1 MALETIKLR
10 VSAKVKLT
18 PLMAS
23 NFSAVV
29 DKYLPQMITFN
40 VPINH
45 LAFAATMLLVVDEN
59 KIAELP
65 KGGLLRSDNYN
76 IVDCMITTI
85 YMAKLGE
92 LEIFSPLSFGVPVMS
107 GIDTFSPELSKAG
120 KSLVNILT
128 SSEITL
134 SPPIVRMLEV
144 TLTKSI
150 NSAINDTMASST
162 GTCEESTVVAQD
174 MLYDPYAVEAA
185 LEIPPQAI
193 NFTNPTTPFSTW
205 FTDLLTGIA
214 FNKLVVGSLL
224 DENGEI
230 QFDVGSVLNRSD
242 CLALL
247 IDSFM
252 GAESTRSLDG
262 SIAMTTS
269 HGNLNIH
276 FEEIAVSGLDS
287 LSDANAAEI
296 ISVAPA
302 SPHHLKVRTEMTFSF
317 VSLLFFL

>member
-1 MALETIKLR
+1 
-10 VSAKVKLT
+10 
-18 PLMAS
+18 
-23 NFSAVV
+23 
-29 DKYLPQMITFN
+29 
-40 VPINH
+40 
-45 LAFAATMLLVVDEN
+45 
-59 KIAELP
+59 
-65 KGGLLRSDNYN
+65 
-76 IVDCMITTI
+76 
-85 YMAKLGE
+85 MAKLGE